1 MTQEDRIYENPA
13 DESRAPELWGNSNI
27 WLKVEKLL
35 SLQLSAVNNFKE
47 YLKEIAMDDR
57 DFFHE
62 SPEQFNRVQTLIDED
77 LLKPTTNLNDLVS
90 CLYVVLLGSRLT
102 RCYRCI
108 KV

>member
-1 MTQEDRIYENPA
+1 
-13 DESRAPELWGNSNI
+13 
-27 WLKVEKLL
+27 
-35 SLQLSAVNNFKE
+35 
-47 YLKEIAMDDR
+47 MDDR

-90 CLYVVLLGSRLT
+90 DFSVVLLNSNLT
-102 RCYRCI
+102 RYHRCT